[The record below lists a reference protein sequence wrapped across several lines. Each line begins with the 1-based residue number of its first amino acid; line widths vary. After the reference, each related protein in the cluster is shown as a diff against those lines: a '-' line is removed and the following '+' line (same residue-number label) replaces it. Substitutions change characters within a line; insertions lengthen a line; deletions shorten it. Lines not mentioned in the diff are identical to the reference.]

1 MPRFIEPM
9 LARSGPVPDGEDWA
23 LEVKFDETL
32 DTVTAPLG
40 WHARPAALG
49 PSRPLST
56 VATRSRV
63 HSRVPRARSD
73 GAGARPRER
82 DSRRGARLLR
92 RRRSARLRAP
102 PRAARSHGRAA
113 AIASA
118 RAPASF
124 LAFDVLHLDVHS

>member
-82 DSRRGARLLR
+82 DSRRGARLFG
-92 RRRSARLRAP
+92 ADGQPDFERLR
-102 PRAARSHGRAA
+102 GR
-113 AIASA
+113 
-118 RAPASF
+118 
-124 LAFDVLHLDVHS
+124 L